1 LSFAVSGSAVSG
13 RASLKVLARISK
25 VLTEDHA
32 AYQQGEWLAK
42 IDPAFIVGVILFLL
56 ATLYLVRALG
66 GTVALLWGVAAVL
79 YILSA
84 IFLVAGS
91 KSR

>member
-1 LSFAVSGSAVSG
+1 M
-13 RASLKVLARISK
+13 
-25 VLTEDHA
+25 
-32 AYQQGEWLAK
+32 AK

-66 GTVALLWGVAAVL
+66 GTVALLWGTAAVL